1 MKAVINEKETPVK
14 YPWIG
19 KANDCDNFIVAF
31 WDEKRATA
39 LTDSGGFIVGM
50 DYSANST
57 YRIKDFTPITGSI
70 TLSND

>member
-19 KANDCDNFIVAF
+19 ESKDSPGFIVAF
-31 WDEKRATA
+31 WSIDRATA
-39 LTDSGGFIVGM
+39 LTSSGDYVVGS
-50 DYSANST
+50 DYSENL
-57 YRIKDFTPITGSI
+57 RRFINKFTPFTGTI

>member
-19 KANDCDNFIVAF
+19 
-31 WDEKRATA
+31 TA
-39 LTDSGGFIVGM
+39 LDDKGKMMVTLFTNFKEGYFIGGE
-50 DYSANST
+50 ST
-57 YRIKDFTPITGSI
+57 AWPFMYFSKHWVQEDFTPFTGSI